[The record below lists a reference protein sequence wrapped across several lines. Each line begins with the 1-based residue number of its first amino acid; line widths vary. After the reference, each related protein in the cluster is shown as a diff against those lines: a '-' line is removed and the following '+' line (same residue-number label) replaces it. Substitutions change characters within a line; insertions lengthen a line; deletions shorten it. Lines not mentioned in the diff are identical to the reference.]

1 MSERSTAARPSSSG
15 SVVTPDSIG
24 DRRAAARLRPASVT
38 RATPGTMRVNNREH
52 NVKKD

>member
-24 DRRAAARLRPASVT
+24 DHRAAARVRLSHVT
-38 RATPGTMRVNNREH
+38 RATTGTMRVNNREH